1 MSKHMMQLVPAATVF
16 AILLYEKAAQN
27 QRHWLLAG
35 YVLALLV
42 GIVLITALLI
52 DFYLYLPTP
61 AW

>member
-1 MSKHMMQLVPAATVF
+1 MMQLVPAASVF
-16 AILLYEKAAQN
+16 AIILYEKANQN

-52 DFYLYLPTP
+52 DFYLYFPTP